1 MKKKTL
7 LILAV
12 LITALACLFTS
23 CSNSV
28 EPPRAEEYGYV
39 TFGNGSSRTLST
51 EYGIKSYDDLNWY
64 YTSHKMDSYGHTGE
78 TNTETAVPA
87 KSNGKGIGSG
97 SVGPFSQGAWQ
108 FTLYAYEITGTT
120 RTLVYQGTSST
131 VVLKG
136 GETKAVPVSVSL
148 MGATGVID
156 LSRAYFQWKDPL
168 ATSVGD
174 VYAEFNLVGETDAEG
189 NDTLDATTV
198 VGPIK
203 ASESYKI
210 GSLLSV
216 NGSTDVPTGYYTCTV
231 KAYLGKDVT
240 TDESGV
246 HVNVEADP
254 VVTQIFGVRVYGN
267 ATTYIKDNLVESPD
281 TYVEFSVADQTMVA
295 FNSSLAEIPSNPVG
309 TGATNK
315 TTVDFGSNIN
325 DTNATYLLT
334 LESADFDT
342 SSAKFTVGDNESAV
356 ASISFDLKKI
366 VSSESGT
373 SQSAVD
379 TFSTPITVTTYI
391 ATGLTN
397 VGVKYNG
404 AGSNPDA
411 VTVTTSTSPVS
422 GNYYESDTGKLVFS
436 TTHFSEYYVVAKKV
450 VAFNYDINRASITLA
465 DAVANAGERDTV
477 VLLTDIVEDVVIG
490 EGKTVSIDL
499 NGHKITNVN
508 SHTILNKG
516 NLTINGTGTV
526 DNITHARAALY
537 NEVGAT
543 ATLNGGEFTRSH
555 ENGSASGNGGNSY
568 YVILNHGIMTINGGV
583 SVSQDGQYSSLLE
596 NGWQNGNSA
605 TTDVSK
611 NVFLTINGGTF
622 SGGLNTIKN
631 DDWGVL
637 IINGGDFS
645 NIAQHAVLNWNDATI
660 NGGTFQ
666 SNGTTVYVGANDGDM
681 DKGRLIVTGGTF
693 NGNCAINGKDT
704 SQINISGG
712 TFSTDPSS
720 FVDAYAVSTKNSDGT
735 FSVIKLPVDEDG
747 TYLIN
752 NANDLVLF
760 EKLVNE
766 RGNGFN
772 SKTVKLANNI
782 DLADVNWKPIGT
794 NADGANKFKGI
805 FDGQG
810 HTISNMTVVQ
820 GADVKYRAAGFFGAL
835 NGTAKNIIFD
845 NATVTSISTPNL
857 EGSTNN
863 GIAVVA
869 GSIYTSGSIEGVTVK
884 NSRVSGNRYVGG
896 ISGYTYGSVKNC
908 TVEDT
913 TVTSTPDNL
922 TGSYDNG
929 DKAGGVVGAFWHES
943 SYVISGNTVNNVTVK
958 GYRDIG
964 GIVGYANGRVT
975 DNTVNGLT
983 LIQDYSVLTTPRTT
997 VEAVIGRHDG
1007 FVVDASNTANN
1018 VTVIR
1023 VSEVSNNEELNQ
1035 AISAANKGDTVT
1047 INVLGNVTLDN
1058 GIANEGNN
1066 SRNITFIGNG
1076 SQTVDVIT
1084 NTVNAEGGQL
1094 NYQRGSSFTFENLTI
1109 QAGEGSFDGI
1119 VCNELTFKNCT
1130 IKGKLTLYGKATF
1143 INCTFENTM
1152 DDQYS
1157 IWTWGGTDVTFQGCT
1172 FKTNGKA
1179 ILLYGGASG
1188 SNPTNLIVNN
1198 CTFNDRKSGAAGKAA
1213 IEIGNDYNATYTLTV
1228 NNATVN
1234 GFAAG
1239 KNTGS
1244 TLWANKNSMDRAHL
1258 SVTVDGEKVY
1268 GN

>member
-1 MKKKTL
+1 MKRKTL
-7 LILAV
+7 LVFVV
-12 LITALACLFTS
+12 LVTALACLFTS

-51 EYGIKSYDDLNWY
+51 EYGIKSYDDLNWF
-64 YTSHKMDSYGHTGE
+64 YTSHKMDSYGLTGE
-78 TNTETAVPA
+78 TDTETAVPA

-108 FTLYAYEITGTT
+108 FTLYAYEIIGTT

-148 MGATGVID
+148 KGATGVID

-189 NDTLDATTV
+189 YDTLDATTV

-246 HVNVEADP
+246 HHVNVEADP

-315 TTVDFGSNIN
+315 TTVNFGSNI
-325 DTNATYLLT
+325 DSNATYLLT
-334 LESADFDT
+334 LETADFDT

-373 SQSAVD
+373 SQSAID

-404 AGSNPDA
+404 AGSDPGA

-465 DAVANAGERDTV
+465 DAVANAGEGDTV

-543 ATLNGGEFTRSH
+543 ATLNGGEFTRSL
-555 ENGSASGNGGNSY
+555 ENGSATGNGGNSY
-568 YVILNHGIMTINGGV
+568 YVILNHGIMTINDGV

-605 TTDVSK
+605 TTDFAK
-611 NVFLTINGGTF
+611 NVVLTINGGTF

-666 SNGTTVYVGANDGDM
+666 SNGTTVYVGANVGDM

-693 NGNCAINGKDT
+693 NGYPAIYGQGIT

-720 FVDAYAVSTKNSDGT
+720 FVDAYAISTENSDGT
-735 FSVIKLPVDEDG
+735 FSVITLPVDEDG
-747 TYLIN
+747 AYLIN

-782 DLADVNWKPIGT
+782 DLAGVNWKPIGT

-810 HTISNMTVVQ
+810 HTISNMTVDQDDEVE
-820 GADVKYRAAGFFGAL
+820 YRAAGFFGAL

-845 NATVTSISTPNL
+845 NATVTSISAPNG
-857 EGSTNN
+857 EGNTDN

-943 SYVISGNTVNNVTVK
+943 SYEISGNTVNNVTVK

-964 GIVGYANGRVT
+964 GIVGYANGSVT

-983 LIQDYSVLTTPRTT
+983 LIQDYSVLTTPKTT
-997 VEAVIGRHDG
+997 VEAVIGRHDN
-1007 FVVDASNTANN
+1007 FVVDASNRAT
-1018 VTVIR
+1018 
-1023 VSEVSNNEELNQ
+1023 
-1035 AISAANKGDTVT
+1035 DVT
-1047 INVLGNVTLDN
+1047 INKVFNVSSDEELSSVLTNTADTIIIHLP
-1058 GIANEGNN
+1058 EGNFTLPDGSCQDKTVKMVGSGEKTVLSILPTN
-1066 SRNITFIGNG
+1066 ALAYQNG
-1076 SQTVDVIT
+1076 ATLV
-1084 NTVNAEGGQL
+1084 
-1094 NYQRGSSFTFENLTI
+1094 FENM
-1109 QAGEGSFDGI
+1109 
-1119 VCNELTFKNCT
+1119 T
-1130 IKGKLTLYGKATF
+1130 IKGQNGGDFGGLAHTNKVTYNNCKILGKITLYAGVEKF
-1143 INCTFENTM
+1143 INCTFENKN
-1152 DDQYS
+1152 DYA
-1157 IWTWGGTDVTFQGCT
+1157 IWTWGGKRVTLTGCT
-1172 FKTNGKA
+1172 FNSGGKA
-1179 ILLYGGASG
+1179 VLLYGGAG
-1188 SNPTNLIVNN
+1188 SSETPTTVLTVTN
-1198 CTFNDRKSGAAGKAA
+1198 CVFNDDNTLNVEKAA
-1213 IEIGNDYNATYTLTV
+1213 IEIGNDYGATYILNVT
-1228 NNATVN
+1228 NPTVN
-1234 GFAAG
+1234 GFAINPEG
-1239 KNTGS
+1239 KSTG
-1244 TLWANKNSMDRAHL
+1244 TNLWANKNSMDTDHL
-1258 SVTVDGEKVY
+1258 SVTVDGVKVY